1 MFAVLL
7 VFASCERKQSP
18 SGISPKLASDLT
30 RIQAESSLS
39 DEDMSKALER
49 WIEVYS
55 GTQDLLESEEALGD
69 KAWTPER
76 FGKFHDGIE
85 KVLSEQRSEDR
96 LLAVISLSHLSSLN
110 NKRYDEIAI
119 TLREII
125 AKHYREVMG
134 RTNEVD
140 MNYVRKASELAN
152 TDSELKKLL
161 EMDSGKED
169 AKDPKPLSDGIS
181 R

>member
-1 MFAVLL
+1 VLL

-18 SGISPKLASDLT
+18 SEISPKLALDLN

-76 FGKFHDGIE
+76 LGKLHEGIE
-85 KVLSEQRSEDR
+85 KVISETRSEDR
-96 LLAVISLSHLSSLN
+96 LLALISLNHLSSLN

-140 MNYVRKASELAN
+140 MIYVRKARELAN
-152 TDSELKKLL
+152 TDPELKKLL
-161 EMDSGKED
+161 EMEPRKEN
-169 AKDPKPLSDGIS
+169 AKDPQPKSDGTS